1 MDDGTLTRLLMKHKR
16 LKVLNTL
23 LENKETGFTISEL
36 SQKSGVGYKTTHG
49 LVGKLE
55 KFGIID
61 VEQKG
66 GSKIVNLNP
75 ASPYIEVLEKLGSI
89 DSQPLREVAEQY
101 AQEVKEEFSEI
112 DSVILFGSVLHGLP
126 TEESDIDILI
136 LVDSDADQEE
146 IEDVVWTIRDR
157 YEREENVN
165 LSPIVMSKKK
175 FELNAENR
183 EPFESKVKE
192 QGEILEGE
200 PI

>member
-146 IEDVVWTIRDR
+146 IEDVAWTIRDR